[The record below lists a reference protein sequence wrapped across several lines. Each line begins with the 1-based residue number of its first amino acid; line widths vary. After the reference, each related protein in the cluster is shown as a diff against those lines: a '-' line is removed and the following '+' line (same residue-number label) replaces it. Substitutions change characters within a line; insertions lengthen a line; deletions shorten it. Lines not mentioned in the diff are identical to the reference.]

1 LLACAVCGASERA
14 LPANGSEVAFE
25 DRKRATLD
33 LRAAAFRTTT
43 GPEVDVAEL
52 RAEPGAEAAVTDR
65 LMLGGS
71 SPVLYRTT
79 NTDVL
84 FAERRGAGAI
94 GPSPVTREAMLGDVE
109 LRATYTAFR
118 AIGRHLSLD
127 GGVKLPTAPVERDA
141 AGRLLAPDLQP
152 GCSSVV
158 PFVGATYLWSGSLA
172 SAWTSVSLLMPYS
185 VRSAAHAG
193 DSARASATLQLQP
206 TRVLATR
213 LGVFARYDSTAEL
226 EGEAVPRSGG
236 GSVHVAP
243 EIVLSP
249 AEDLVVSFGAAF
261 PLVQGMRA
269 YRSTSP
275 VLLASVGL
283 DF

>member
-1 LLACAVCGASERA
+1 LLACAICGASERA
-14 LPANGSEVAFE
+14 LPANGNEVAFE
-25 DRKRATLD
+25 GRKRVTLEA
-33 LRAAAFRTTT
+33 RAAAFRTTT
-43 GPEVDVAEL
+43 GPQVDVTEL
-52 RAEPGAEAAVTDR
+52 RAEPGAEAAVDDR
-65 LMLGGS
+65 LMVGGS
-71 SPVLYRTT
+71 VPILRRTT

-84 FAERRGAGAI
+84 FAGRAGAI

-109 LRATYTAFR
+109 LRATYSAFR

-127 GGVKLPTAPVERDA
+127 GGVKLPTAPLERDA

-158 PFVGATYLWSGSLA
+158 PFVGATYLWSGSLV
-172 SAWTSVSLLMPYS
+172 SAWTNVSLLMPFA

-206 TRVLATR
+206 TRAIATR

-226 EGEAVPRSGG
+226 DGEAVPRSGG
-236 GSVHVAP
+236 GAVHVAP

-249 AEDLVVSFGAAF
+249 AEDLVISFGAAF